1 MKIEV
6 SNGEIVDKLTIL
18 EIKEKKCYDS
28 EMRVIE
34 HKKLNNIQ
42 NELRYLE
49 KIVEDLCIPFEVVD
63 ELRKINQE
71 LWNIEDE
78 IRIYES
84 KHIFDDEF
92 IRLARLIYHTN
103 DKRFEVKNKINSL
116 TMSMFKEEKILPK
129 Y

>member
-18 EIKEKKCYDS
+18 QIKEKKCYDS
-28 EMRVIE
+28 EFKIVE
-34 HKKLNNIQ
+34 HEKLKNIQ

-49 KIVEDLCIPFEVVD
+49 KIVEELFVDSEVINCLAKV
-63 ELRKINQE
+63 NQE
-71 LWNIEDE
+71 LWDIEDQL
-78 IRIYES
+78 RIYEN

-92 IRLARLIYHTN
+92 IRLSRLVYLIN
-103 DKRFEVKNKINSL
+103 DKRFEIKNQINDL

>member
-18 EIKEKKCYDS
+18 QIKEKKCYDS
-28 EMRVIE
+28 EFKIVE
-34 HKKLNNIQ
+34 HEKLKNIQ

-49 KIVEDLCIPFEVVD
+49 KIVEELFVDSEVINCLAKV
-63 ELRKINQE
+63 NQE
-71 LWNIEDE
+71 LWDIEDQL
-78 IRIYES
+78 RIYEN

-92 IRLARLIYHTN
+92 IRLARLVYLIN
-103 DKRFEVKNKINSL
+103 DKRFEIKNQINDL